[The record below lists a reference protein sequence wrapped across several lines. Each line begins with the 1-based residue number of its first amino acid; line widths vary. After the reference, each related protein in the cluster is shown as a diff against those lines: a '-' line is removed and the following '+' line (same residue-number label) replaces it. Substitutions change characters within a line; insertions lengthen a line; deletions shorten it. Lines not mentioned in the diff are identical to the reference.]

1 MKDDVITRF
10 CDNVHEKLETLQGRL
25 ESLKL
30 NIGATYHL
38 LHEKIVDIRKA
49 GEVRH
54 LPTDEGRASLE
65 QWIQETR
72 TEAKNRVER
81 GIRNHEVQY
90 LSERADRAE
99 ACVEIA
105 MMLAEASIDDAEWMI
120 LEAIAARREAEAV
133 TNDRS

>member
-1 MKDDVITRF
+1 MNDVVAKF

-38 LHEKIVDIRKA
+38 LHEKVVEIRKA
-49 GEVRH
+49 GEVRQ
-54 LPTDEGRASLE
+54 LPMNEARASLE

-72 TEAKNRVER
+72 AEAKNRVER

-90 LSERADRAE
+90 LSERASRAE
-99 ACVEIA
+99 GCVEIA
-105 MMLAEASIDDAEWMI
+105 LMLAEASIDDAEWMI
-120 LEAIAARREAEAV
+120 LEAIAARLEAEAV
-133 TNDRS
+133 PDGRS

>member
-1 MKDDVITRF
+1 MNDVVAKF

-25 ESLKL
+25 DSLKL

-38 LHEKIVDIRKA
+38 LHEKVVEIRKA
-49 GEVRH
+49 GEVRE
-54 LPTDEGRASLE
+54 LPMHEGRASLE

-133 TNDRS
+133 TNS